1 MSALLTASAGINRDD
16 TGRLLVTED
25 GTIVAQVARKGEIPN
40 MLGAAA
46 SNNVELA
53 KKLPP
58 EQLSWKDKL
67 GRTPLMLAAWFKSYE
82 MLDWLSTQLR
92 GDTWQLDARFSKE
105 ARVNS
110 SFPGLNLETFPEL
123 THTHQT
129 FLSLIMLIPGLV
141 GWIFVRLKESL
152 RGQVQYH

>member
-1 MSALLTASAGINRDD
+1 LVVLPNNLDASLANVSASDCNCAGSAGLNRDD

-25 GTIVAQVARKGEIPN
+25 GTIVLQDARKGEIPN

-58 EQLSWKDKL
+58 QQLSWKDKF
-67 GRTPLMLAAWFKSYE
+67 GRTPLMLAAWFTGKSYE

-105 ARVNS
+105 ARVIS
-110 SFPGLNLETFPEL
+110 SFLA
-123 THTHQT
+123 
-129 FLSLIMLIPGLV
+129 
-141 GWIFVRLKESL
+141 
-152 RGQVQYH
+152 